1 MMPDTLKNRL
11 KKDRPMVAVT
21 LRMPQDVVDSL
32 KAIAPVKGL
41 SGYQALLKSYVS
53 AGLRRDEAEY
63 LFGQTAR
70 LVEAL
75 ERRGVSPE
83 VLKEAVSEVVE
94 HAV

>member
-1 MMPDTLKNRL
+1 MIPEALKSRL

-21 LRMPQDVVDSL
+21 LRMPQDVIESL
-32 KAIAPVKGL
+32 KAIAPIKGL
-41 SGYQALLKSYVS
+41 SGYQALLKTYVT

-70 LVEAL
+70 LAEAL

-83 VLKEAVSEVVE
+83 VIKEAVNEVVE
-94 HAV
+94 KAA